1 MRKLALLLAVM
12 LLLSMTACKKQPA
25 GNADPT
31 TPTTTAPYTPTR
43 VDTFT
48 VGTVNGTSYEN
59 AFFGIGCNLGSDWVV
74 SDASAYNPFLDTQG
88 DVNTAAANAQQ
99 FYDMYAVN
107 GNGDSVEVYAENL
120 TLLMDSVPSL
130 EEYLNLQ
137 RLMYEGN
144 PDLSVA
150 DISATISGT
159 TYNGLQVTVNETL
172 TDVSYYIP
180 CGNYMLTVRFLGAD
194 ASLAQQLL
202 PSFYT
207 F

>member
-12 LLLSMTACKKQPA
+12 LLLSMTACQKQPA

-59 AFFGIGCNLGSDWVV
+59 AFFGIGCNLGSDWTIDNATM
-74 SDASAYNPFLDTQG
+74 STPSLNGQA
-88 DVNTAAANAQQ
+88 DVNAAAAAAQE
-99 FYDMYAVN
+99 FTDMSAI
-107 GNGDSVEVYAENL
+107 GSVGYLRIGVENMALL
-120 TLLMDSVPSL
+120 TDPGATADDFIEGKRAS
-130 EEYLNLQ
+130 
-137 RLMYEGN
+137 YEAN
-144 PDLSVA
+144 PELVIE
-150 DISATISGT
+150 DISATIGT
-159 TYNGLQVTVNETL
+159 LTCKGLKITVDENL

-180 CGNYMLTVRFLGAD
+180 CGKYFITLCFQVADPTVVD
-194 ASLAQQLL
+194 QLL
-202 PSFYT
+202 PLFYT